1 MTFISQCKKSVN
13 GNVFIDKNSLVPQ
26 DYELCTSFNQNSNF
40 NENTKVIIV
49 GTLTPK
55 KGRDNG
61 YFYSS
66 PSNRMLEILDAYF
79 LSKNRPSNL
88 LSIKNELIKNPKDT
102 AIIEKLKSELSKNNI
117 ALLDVIKTAIAST
130 ITASDDEIIEFDLD
144 FETFA
149 KLKNQN
155 VIYICNSLNAQYALE
170 IIAKNNH
177 QDMKID
183 YAPQIWRRTKQII
196 QNRWNEVLNK
206 YFQD

>member
-1 MTFISQCKKSVN
+1 MTFISKCKKFAN
-13 GNVFIDKNSLVPQ
+13 GKQPINKQSFVPKN
-26 DYELCTSFNQNSNF
+26 YEICTSFNNISNF
-40 NENTKVIIV
+40 NEDTKIIIV

-55 KGRDNG
+55 KGRNNG

-66 PSNRMLEILDAYF
+66 PTNRMLEILDTYF
-79 LSKNRPSNL
+79 LSKNKQSKL
-88 LSIKNELIKNPKDT
+88 LAIKNQLMKNPQDESIIQELKNELT
-102 AIIEKLKSELSKNNI
+102 KNNI
-117 ALLDVIKTAIAST
+117 AFLDVVKTAISST
-130 ITASDDEIIEFDLD
+130 ITASDDEIFEFDLD

-155 VIYICNSLNAQYALE
+155 VVYICNSLNAQYALE

-206 YFQD
+206 YCQE

>member
-1 MTFISQCKKSVN
+1 MTFISKCKEFAN
-13 GNVFIDKNSLVPQ
+13 GKQPINKQSFVPKN
-26 DYELCTSFNQNSNF
+26 YEICTSFNNISNF
-40 NENTKVIIV
+40 DENTKIIIV

-55 KGRDNG
+55 KGRNNG

-66 PSNRMLEILDAYF
+66 PTNRMLEILDTYF
-79 LSKNRPSNL
+79 LSKNKQSQL
-88 LSIKNELIKNPKDT
+88 LAIKNQLMKNPQDESIIEELKNEL
-102 AIIEKLKSELSKNNI
+102 AKNNI
-117 ALLDVIKTAIAST
+117 AFLDVVKTAISST
-130 ITASDDEIIEFDLD
+130 ITASDDEIFEFDLD

-155 VIYICNSLNAQYALE
+155 VVYICNSLNAEYALN

>member
-1 MTFISQCKKSVN
+1 MSFISRCKKIANKKES
-13 GNVFIDKNSLVPQ
+13 IDEQTFVPIG
-26 DYELCTSFNQNSNF
+26 YERCTSFNNISNF
-40 NENTKVIIV
+40 DENTKIIIV

-66 PSNRMLEILDAYF
+66 PTNRMLEILDTYF
-79 LSKNRPSNL
+79 LSKNKQSKL
-88 LSIKNELIKNPKDT
+88 LAIKNKLIQNPQDKS
-102 AIIEKLKSELSKNNI
+102 IIEELKKELTKNNL
-117 ALLDVIKTAIAST
+117 AFLDVVKTAIASST
-130 ITASDDEIIEFDLD
+130 TASDDEIIEFDLD
-144 FETFA
+144 YETFA

-155 VIYICNSLNAQYALE
+155 VVYICNSLNAEYALN
-170 IIAKNNH
+170 IIAKNNN

>member
-1 MTFISQCKKSVN
+1 MTFISKCKKIANKKES
-13 GNVFIDKNSLVPQ
+13 IDKQTFVPKG
-26 DYELCTSFNQNSNF
+26 YERCTSFNGNSNF
-40 NENTKVIIV
+40 DENTKIIIV

-66 PSNRMLEILDAYF
+66 PTNRMLEILDTYF
-79 LSKNRPSNL
+79 LSKNKQSKL
-88 LSIKNELIKNPKDT
+88 LAIKNKLIQKPQDKT
-102 AIIEKLKSELSKNNI
+102 IIAELKSELAKNNI
-117 ALLDVIKTAIAST
+117 ALLDVVKTAIAST
-130 ITASDDEIIEFDLD
+130 VTASDDEIIEFDLD
-144 FETFA
+144 YETFA

-155 VIYICNSLNAQYALE
+155 VVYICNSLNAEYALNL
-170 IIAKNNH
+170 IAKNNN
-177 QDMKID
+177 QTMKID